1 MPEGIGLNSYPFYNT
16 KKMLLNKIF
25 PNTYEFIDVQCY
37 QKNRYMLFISD
48 VHIDSIH
55 CDRDKLKQ
63 HLDLALER
71 NAPLFIFG
79 DLLDLMQGKYDPRS
93 NKADLNPK
101 YNAGKYIDEVIAD
114 VVEFLTPYKDV
125 IAFYSSGN
133 HETSVEKRIE
143 YGIVDKIC
151 YKLDISKGNYSG
163 YIYCRI
169 FPSVEDKGSNRP
181 LIIAYHHGYGGG
193 GAVTRDVIQTNR
205 KAVYL
210 PDANIV
216 ISGHTHDRWIVP
228 ITRQRISRYKEFV
241 DQQWHIK
248 TGTYLNQP
256 QEFNGYAVEKGMSPK
271 VGAGIWMHYTFT
283 REGLNYNF
291 QFAD

>member
-1 MPEGIGLNSYPFYNT
+1 
-16 KKMLLNKIF
+16 MLLNKLF

-48 VHIDSIH
+48 VHLDSIH

-71 NAPLFIFG
+71 NAPVFIFG

-101 YNAGKYIDEVIAD
+101 YNAGKYIDEVIDD
-114 VVEFLTPYKDV
+114 VVEFITTYKDV

-151 YKLDISKGNYSG
+151 YKLDISKGNYYG
-163 YIYCRI
+163 YI
-169 FPSVEDKGSNRP
+169 
-181 LIIAYHHGYGGG
+181 
-193 GAVTRDVIQTNR
+193 
-205 KAVYL
+205 
-210 PDANIV
+210 
-216 ISGHTHDRWIVP
+216 
-228 ITRQRISRYKEFV
+228 
-241 DQQWHIK
+241 
-248 TGTYLNQP
+248 
-256 QEFNGYAVEKGMSPK
+256 
-271 VGAGIWMHYTFT
+271 
-283 REGLNYNF
+283 
-291 QFAD
+291 